1 MHTHIRIAILLD
13 WNIPS
18 LPIICQRVLEPKPV
32 GKNSIFV
39 MQDKNDNCSNHSWRA
54 IIAATATIGAVGVA
68 LGLGTQLI
76 SILMAARGFS
86 SSIIGYSGTVGGIAT
101 IIASVFTAPIAKK
114 VGVAR
119 SILVMMIIGCSSF
132 LGFYYFE
139 SIWIWFVLRFTLHF
153 AMTIM
158 FILSEFWVNSSA
170 PEQKRGMILAIYA
183 ITLGIGFTLGPT
195 LLSYVGSQGFTPF
208 GAACILIG
216 MAAIPIIAAWRL
228 SPQFKDGDHVTF
240 LPYIWA
246 VPTSTMAVLVYGA
259 IQMGA
264 LTLITPFS
272 LTLGYSES
280 EAANFMSMLALG
292 NVLLLVPIGIISDF
306 VKDRRYPLMGCAA
319 IGLIGTALIPW
330 IAHIRLALICD
341 LFILGGVSAGLYT
354 IGLAQLG
361 ARLKGSE
368 LAAANSA
375 FIFCYGIGMLV
386 GPTTIGKVMDIY
398 NPFGF
403 SITMAAFF
411 SLYIILVLCRLA
423 RTLFHS

>member
-1 MHTHIRIAILLD
+1 MQ
-13 WNIPS
+13 NE
-18 LPIICQRVLEPKPV
+18 LETPY
-32 GKNSIFV
+32 
-39 MQDKNDNCSNHSWRA
+39 NHSWRA

-76 SILMAARGFS
+76 SLLMAARGFS
-86 SSIIGYSGTVGGIAT
+86 SSVIGYSGTVGGVAT
-101 IIASVFTAPIAKK
+101 IVASVFTAYIAKK

-119 SILVMMIIGCSSF
+119 AILIMMVVGCASF

-139 SIWIWFVLRFTLHF
+139 SIAVWFVLRFLLHF

-170 PEQKRGMILAIYA
+170 PPEKRGMVLAIYA

-195 LLSYVGSQGFTPF
+195 LLAHVGSQGFAPF
-208 GAACILIG
+208 GAACFLI
-216 MAAIPIIAAWRL
+216 MLAAIPIIIAWHL
-228 SPQFKDGDHVTF
+228 SPQFKDSDHITF
-240 LPYIWA
+240 LPYIFA

-272 LTLGYSES
+272 LSLGYNES
-280 EAANFMSMLALG
+280 EAARFMSVLALG

-306 VKDRRYPLMGCAA
+306 IRDRRYPLMGCAI
-319 IGLIGTALIPW
+319 IGLIGTILIPW
-330 IAHIRLALICD
+330 IAHIRWALTLD

-386 GPTTIGKVMDIY
+386 GPTTIGKTMDIF

-403 SITMAAFF
+403 SSSMAGFF
-411 SLYIILVLCRLA
+411 ALYIVLVLFRLA
-423 RTLFHS
+423 RTLFRS